1 MLSNR
6 VISANIE
13 TTCQREINNK
23 MQVSKELCTQIGLGK
38 YLEKNTKLSQVTDK
52 LYHKYLA
59 IITTKF
65 LIF

>member
-23 MQVSKELCTQIGLGK
+23 MQVSKELCTQIGLGNPTESK
-38 YLEKNTKLSQVTDK
+38 DSIVVLLMGFHYDK
-52 LYHKYLA
+52 R
-59 IITTKF
+59 
-65 LIF
+65 

>member
-23 MQVSKELCTQIGLGK
+23 MQVSKELCTQIGLGNPT
-38 YLEKNTKLSQVTDK
+38 ESQDSIVVLLMGFHYDK
-52 LYHKYLA
+52 R
-59 IITTKF
+59 
-65 LIF
+65 